1 MSGSSSGLCQ
11 MTIVGARVATGK
23 NVTSGRETE
32 LLYTPPYL
40 RAGDNKFIS
49 AKCQIPCLVNVYGR
63 DEPDHFRLVAWG
75 GRADLF
81 AKNLNK
87 GKEMHWMVVPRSY
100 WSDLFFSD
108 GVQIMDRNGQ
118 AKTVRQQSY
127 TIVDFSWGAD
137 SAKTEYEEMTVG
149 IKSGEGL
156 RPKDWRIQGHA
167 DNLQWQ
173 NLLTAR
179 KALSYNGGDRYGFS
193 KVIYPKGGGII
204 LLGDMSNTAGRA
216 AGGMEKLIQQA
227 QAAGR
232 VLQVSPG
239 QNPVATGVA
248 ASPGGTMV
256 VGAGAQPETL
266 VHNALN
272 AGIKCANPTC
282 VAQLQAGQAFCQI
295 CGTQAAIAGG
305 NVVQHVVTDPNAA
318 AAAV

>member
-11 MTIVGARVATGK
+11 TTIVGARVATGK
-23 NVTSGRETE
+23 NQTTGRETE

-40 RAGDNKFIS
+40 RAGDQKFIS
-49 AKCQIPCLVNVYGR
+49 AKCQIPCLVNIYGR
-63 DEPDHFRLVAWG
+63 NEPDHFRLVAWG

-127 TIVDFSWGAD
+127 TIVDFAWGAD
-137 SAKTEYEEMTVG
+137 SAKTEFEEMTIG
-149 IKSGEGL
+149 IASGEGL
-156 RPKDWRIQGHA
+156 RPSNWRVQGHA
-167 DNLQWQ
+167 DNLMWQ

-179 KALSYNGGDRYGFS
+179 KALSYNGGDRYGFA
-193 KVIYPKGGGII
+193 KVIYPKGGGLII
-204 LLGDMSNTAGRA
+204 LGDMSGAAARA
-216 AGGMEKLIQQA
+216 AGGQQNLIQQA
-227 QAAGR
+227 TAAGR
-232 VLQVSPG
+232 VLQVAPG
-239 QNPVATGVA
+239 QNPVAGVVGQ
-248 ASPGGTMV
+248 PGGTMV

-272 AGIKCANPTC
+272 TGIKCANPPC
-282 VAQLQAGQAFCQI
+282 VAQLAPGQAFCQI
-295 CGTQAAIAGG
+295 CGTQAPIAGG
-305 NVVQHVVTDPNAA
+305 TVVQHVVTDPNAA